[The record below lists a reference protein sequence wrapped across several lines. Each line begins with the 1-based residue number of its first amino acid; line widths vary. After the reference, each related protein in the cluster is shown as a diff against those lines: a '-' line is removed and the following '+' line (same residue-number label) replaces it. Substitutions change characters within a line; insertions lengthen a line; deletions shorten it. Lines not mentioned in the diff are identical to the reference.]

1 MFRKSFRLILAFCIL
16 GILFAGCGDSGG
28 SRAYTDINVSSG
40 FSASYLQGK
49 SFYLPQFDGMNN
61 FILTL
66 EFTDRT
72 ISWHAGFSD
81 RFISGT
87 ADYAIV
93 AANGINGIIQYND
106 GYSDVFY
113 NVQSVESNRIM
124 VCYSNTDIGSVTAC
138 AADQAYP
145 WYFDSETALANP
157 WPGI

>member
-1 MFRKSFRLILAFCIL
+1 MLGKSFRLLLAFCTL

-66 EFTDRT
+66 EFTDKT
-72 ISWHAGFSD
+72 ISWQIAFSD

-93 AANGINGIIQYND
+93 AANGINGIIHYND
-106 GYSDVFY
+106 GFSDVFY

-124 VCYSNTDIGSVTAC
+124 VCSSNTDVGSVAAC

-145 WYFDSETALANP
+145 WYFDRETALANP
-157 WPGI
+157 

>member
-1 MFRKSFRLILAFCIL
+1 MLIKSFRLLFAFCAL
-16 GILFAGCGDSGG
+16 GILFTGCGDSGG

-61 FILTL
+61 FILAL

-72 ISWHAGFSD
+72 ISWHIEFEFSD
-81 RFISGT
+81 RFFSGT

-106 GYSDVFY
+106 GFSDVFY

-124 VCYSNTDIGSVTAC
+124 VCSSNTDIGSVAAC
-138 AADQAYP
+138 AANQAYP
-145 WYFDSETALANP
+145 WYFDRETAFAKP
-157 WPGI
+157 